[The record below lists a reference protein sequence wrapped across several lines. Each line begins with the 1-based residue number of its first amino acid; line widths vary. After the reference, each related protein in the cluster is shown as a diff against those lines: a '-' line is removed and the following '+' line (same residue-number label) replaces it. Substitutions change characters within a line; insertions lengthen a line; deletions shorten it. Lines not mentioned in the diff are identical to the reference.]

1 VICEIDVRD
10 ILPSVRVPTL
20 VIRHIGDVA
29 AMVSQAQ
36 QYMADRMPGAR
47 YVELPGTDQLAGIA
61 VHTAARVSALAE
73 PREVL
78 VSRTVRDLVAGS
90 GLSFAERGSH
100 VPKGVPGERD
110 LFAAA

>member
-1 VICEIDVRD
+1 MICEIDVRD
-10 ILPSVRVPTL
+10 ILPSARVPTL
-20 VIRHIGDVA
+20 VIRYIGDVA
-29 AMVSQAQ
+29 AMVSEVQ

-47 YVELPGTDQLAGIA
+47 FVELPGTDQLAGIA

-73 PREVL
+73 PGEVL

-100 VPKGVPGERD
+100 VPKGGPGERD